1 MCTIRCY
8 KAVKDGLEKVEK
20 YSWNPE
26 KKVSKALLQKSGYNR
41 FEIWVPEEMKV
52 EMIAKGWKV
61 GLRSDGTEIVSER
74 GNVLLTYP
82 ERKPLPT
89 FPY

>member
-1 MCTIRCY
+1 MCVIRCY

-20 YSWNPE
+20 FSWNLDR
-26 KKVSKALLQKSGYNR
+26 KVSPGLLKKSGYNR
-41 FEIWVPEEMKV
+41 FEIWVPEEMKD
-52 EMIAKGWKV
+52 EMIAKGWKI

>member
-1 MCTIRCY
+1 MCVVTCY
-8 KAVKDGLEKVEK
+8 RRTNEGLEKVEK

-26 KKVSKALLQKSGYNR
+26 KKVSPTVLKKSGFDR
-41 FEIWVPEEMKV
+41 LEIWVPKGTEDEMMKL
-52 EMIAKGWKV
+52 GWKI

>member
-1 MCTIRCY
+1 MCVIRCY
-8 KAVKDGLEKVEK
+8 KAVKDGLEKVEIFG
-20 YSWNPE
+20 WNLDR
-26 KKVSKALLQKSGYNR
+26 KVSPSLLKKSGYNR
-41 FEIWVPEEMKV
+41 FEIWVPVELKD
-52 EMIAKGWKV
+52 EMIAKGWKI

>member
-1 MCTIRCY
+1 MCVVTCY
-8 KAVKDGLEKVEK
+8 RTNDGLEKVEK
-20 YSWNPE
+20 YSWDPNRKVTPTVL
-26 KKVSKALLQKSGYNR
+26 KKFDRL
-41 FEIWVPEEMKV
+41 EIWVPEEMK
-52 EMIAKGWKV
+52 AKMVKLGWKI